1 MDYMPYSP
9 DMDDQ
14 RADATSRR
22 GGKTAVLFRLALFL
36 SLVLLCA
43 GGGYWAA
50 QKFPDKMNDLLI
62 SVDRFGITEVGALE
76 QQRVH
81 TINRLSITYEE
92 KQVLIKRTVFLS
104 ATREM
109 VYLALGDPVC
119 VLQRPAAA
127 AEPATE
133 YWVYYIEGDR
143 KPTALAFQNNE
154 LVNAGKAS
162 ALDTCK

>member
-1 MDYMPYSP
+1 MPYSP

-14 RADATSRR
+14 RADGHSRR
-22 GGKTAVLFRLALFL
+22 GGKTAVLLRLAIFL
-36 SLVLLCA
+36 CVVLLCVGA
-43 GGGYWAA
+43 GYWAA
-50 QKFPDKMNDLLI
+50 QKFPDKMTDLI
-62 SVDRFGITEVGALE
+62 IAVDRFGITEVGAQE
-76 QQRVH
+76 QQRVR
-81 TINRLSITYEE
+81 TINRLGITYEE

-119 VLQRPAAA
+119 VLQRSAAA

-154 LVNAGKAS
+154 LISAGKAS